1 MNLSERCN
9 QIEEYASLL
18 FTIKEIAQLM
28 NISEIELRG
37 QIYNL
42 HSDFSQAY
50 YRGKMKTTLLVRK
63 QEIELAKLGS
73 PIAIELMQK
82 YMITQTISENE

>member
-1 MNLSERCN
+1 MNLLELSD

-18 FTIKEIAQLM
+18 FSIKEIALLM
-28 NISEIELRG
+28 NMSEIELRG
-37 QIYNL
+37 QISNIN
-42 HSDFSQAY
+42 SEFSQAY

-73 PIAIELMQK
+73 PVAIELMQK
-82 YMITQTISENE
+82 YMITQTINENE